1 MKAIMLLSVLLNAA
15 CGKVN
20 LPVDTQLSTM
30 NSITPQLMSVG
41 SSEHSKIKEIC
52 DAVATKTLTIN
63 SLVNTDYIFGG
74 ATKQCGDTSFT
85 NIPDSTVRLVNQSG
99 GFKFA
104 EGSNLFFFS
113 DVETSDQ
120 GVLSTIC
127 ANLNNLV
134 SPIALS
140 STNLLYFTAVNLNS
154 SDCLTTPTER
164 CIKIERATK
173 VNTETGF
180 QGKVH
185 TREWIRTR
193 LDQPRVGFYNY
204 RKVISEAGCIEGQYF
219 GRTATLK

>member
-1 MKAIMLLSVLLNAA
+1 MLLSILAFA
-15 CGKVN
+15 SCGKVN
-20 LPVDTQLSTM
+20 LPVDTQLATM
-30 NSITPQLMSVG
+30 NSLTPQLMAVG

-63 SLVNTDYIFGG
+63 SLVNTDYVFSGT
-74 ATKQCGDTSFT
+74 AKQCAETSFF
-85 NIPDSTVRLVNQSG
+85 NIADTAVKLVNQSG

-104 EGSNLFFFS
+104 EGANLFFFS
-113 DVETSDQ
+113 EVETSDQ
-120 GVLSTIC
+120 GVLSEIC
-127 ANLNNLV
+127 ENLNNLV
-134 SPIALS
+134 SPIAQGT
-140 STNLLYFTAVNLNS
+140 TNLLYFSAVNINS

-173 VNTETGF
+173 VNTSTGL
-180 QGKVH
+180 QGRVH

-193 LDQPRVGFYNY
+193 LEQPKIGFYNY